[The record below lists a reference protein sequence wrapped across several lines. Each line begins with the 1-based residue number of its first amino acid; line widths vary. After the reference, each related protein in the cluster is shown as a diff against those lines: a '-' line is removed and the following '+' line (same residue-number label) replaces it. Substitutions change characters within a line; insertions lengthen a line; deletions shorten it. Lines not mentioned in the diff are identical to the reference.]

1 MLFHKQEQK
10 KQLVCN
16 QSFWW
21 GNEERGGGLVL
32 SLPLCTKWNKCDI
45 RDAGIITLM
54 NYGRYNDYGNCHRL
68 IIRLNLLQLSA
79 TVAQPTEM
87 LSCR

>member
-1 MLFHKQEQK
+1 MEC
-10 KQLVCN
+10 VCVCV
-16 QSFWW
+16 
-21 GNEERGGGLVL
+21 GALGLC
-32 SLPLCTKWNKCDI
+32 LPLFTKWNKCDI

-79 TVAQPTEM
+79 TVARHTEM
-87 LSCR
+87 L